1 MISCRPGGVASI
13 VSSERYT
20 SKRQK
25 DQSPLAKSKT
35 TTTKSRTSSG
45 KSAGKGSRAAGGAA
59 KKTAK
64 KAARKSGS
72 AKGSKSAAAR
82 GKSGSKSGNKSG
94 NKAGNKQ
101 SIRALAKATVKAK
114 TPVANS
120 ATKPATKSA
129 AKPKAP
135 ESKWLKLILG
145 SLNEMK
151 AEDTVVIDLSD
162 KSSIGETMVVTTGR
176 SNVHLQAIADR
187 VIKDLK
193 AEGLKGIAVEG
204 LRQGDWV
211 VIDTGSVLVHVFRP
225 EVRAFYGI
233 ENMWSA

>member
-1 MISCRPGGVASI
+1 M
-13 VSSERYT
+13 
-20 SKRQK
+20 
-25 DQSPLAKSKT
+25 AKAKT
-35 TTTKSRTSSG
+35 TRTKS
-45 KSAGKGSRAAGGAA
+45 KSAG
-59 KKTAK
+59 TAK
-64 KAARKSGS
+64 KPAAKSSAGKKTAARKST
-72 AKGSKSAAAR
+72 SK
-82 GKSGSKSGNKSG
+82 KSTSKKSTA
-94 NKAGNKQ
+94 KAGDKI
-101 SIRALAKATVKAK
+101 SPRALAKASVKPSKA
-114 TPVANS
+114 PAP
-120 ATKPATKSA
+120 KPAKS
-129 AKPKAP
+129 KAP
-135 ESKWLKLILG
+135 KLDDKTLKSILH
-145 SLNEMK
+145 SLDEMK

-233 ENMWSA
+233 ENMWGA

>member
-1 MISCRPGGVASI
+1 MAKAKTTR
-13 VSSERYT
+13 T
-20 SKRQK
+20 
-25 DQSPLAKSKT
+25 KSK
-35 TTTKSRTSSG
+35 SV
-45 KSAGKGSRAAGGAA
+45 AGA
-59 KKTAK
+59 KRGTA
-64 KAARKSGS
+64 
-72 AKGSKSAAAR
+72 KSAAAKPGA
-82 GKSGSKSGNKSG
+82 GKKTSSKKSAA
-94 NKAGNKQ
+94 KAGDKP
-101 SIRALAKATVKAK
+101 SPRALAKASVKPSKPPAPKPAKAK
-114 TPVANS
+114 
-120 ATKPATKSA
+120 A
-129 AKPKAP
+129 AKPEDKT
-135 ESKWLKLILG
+135 LKSILH
-145 SLNEMK
+145 SLDEMK

-193 AEGLKGIAVEG
+193 AAGMTGIAVEG

>member
-1 MISCRPGGVASI
+1 MS
-13 VSSERYT
+13 
-20 SKRQK
+20 
-25 DQSPLAKSKT
+25 
-35 TTTKSRTSSG
+35 
-45 KSAGKGSRAAGGAA
+45 
-59 KKTAK
+59 
-64 KAARKSGS
+64 
-72 AKGSKSAAAR
+72 
-82 GKSGSKSGNKSG
+82 
-94 NKAGNKQ
+94 
-101 SIRALAKATVKAK
+101 
-114 TPVANS
+114 
-120 ATKPATKSA
+120 
-129 AKPKAP
+129 KPKAP
-135 ESKWLKLILG
+135 KLDDKTLKSVLH

-193 AEGLKGIAVEG
+193 ASGMTGIAVEG

>member
-1 MISCRPGGVASI
+1 MAKAKTTR
-13 VSSERYT
+13 T
-20 SKRQK
+20 
-25 DQSPLAKSKT
+25 KSK
-35 TTTKSRTSSG
+35 SVS
-45 KSAGKGSRAAGGAA
+45 AA
-59 KKTAK
+59 KKS
-64 KAARKSGS
+64 AARSGASKTAGKKNDTRKKSV
-72 AKGSKSAAAR
+72 A
-82 GKSGSKSGNKSG
+82 
-94 NKAGNKQ
+94 KAGGKAGDKL
-101 SIRALAKATVKAK
+101 SPRALAKASVK
-114 TPVANS
+114 PS
-120 ATKPATKSA
+120 KPPAPKP

-135 ESKWLKLILG
+135 KLDDKTLKSILH
-145 SLNEMK
+145 SLSEMK

-193 AEGLKGIAVEG
+193 AEGMTGIAVEG

>member
-1 MISCRPGGVASI
+1 MAKAKNTRS
-13 VSSERYT
+13 
-20 SKRQK
+20 
-25 DQSPLAKSKT
+25 KSKSVST
-35 TTTKSRTSSG
+35 AKKPDSKSG
-45 KSAGKGSRAAGGAA
+45 AGKKNAG
-59 KKTAK
+59 KKTAA
-64 KAARKSGS
+64 KAT
-72 AKGSKSAAAR
+72 
-82 GKSGSKSGNKSG
+82 NKLSP
-94 NKAGNKQ
+94 
-101 SIRALAKATVKAK
+101 RALAKASV
-114 TPVANS
+114 
-120 ATKPATKSA
+120 KPAKPPASKS

-135 ESKWLKLILG
+135 KLDDKTLKSILH
-145 SLNEMK
+145 SLDEMK

-193 AEGLKGIAVEG
+193 AAGMTGIAVEG

>member
-1 MISCRPGGVASI
+1 MAKAKTTRS
-13 VSSERYT
+13 
-20 SKRQK
+20 
-25 DQSPLAKSKT
+25 KSK
-35 TTTKSRTSSG
+35 S
-45 KSAGKGSRAAGGAA
+45 GGAA
-59 KKTAK
+59 KKS
-64 KAARKSGS
+64 AARSGASRKSAG
-72 AKGSKSAAAR
+72 KKDTGKSAAKA
-82 GKSGSKSGNKSG
+82 G
-94 NKAGNKQ
+94 NKAGNKL
-101 SIRALAKATVKAK
+101 SPRALAKASVK
-114 TPVANS
+114 PS
-120 ATKPATKSA
+120 KPPAPKP

-135 ESKWLKLILG
+135 KLDDKTLKSVLH

-193 AEGLKGIAVEG
+193 AAGMTGIAVEG

>member
-1 MISCRPGGVASI
+1 M
-13 VSSERYT
+13 
-20 SKRQK
+20 
-25 DQSPLAKSKT
+25 AKAKT
-35 TTTKSRTSSG
+35 TRTKS
-45 KSAGKGSRAAGGAA
+45 KSAGTARKPAAKSGVG
-59 KKTAK
+59 KKTAGK
-64 KAARKSGS
+64 KTAGK
-72 AKGSKSAAAR
+72 KSAAKASYR
-82 GKSGSKSGNKSG
+82 ASNRAG
-94 NKAGNKQ
+94 NKAGDKAGDKL
-101 SIRALAKATVKAK
+101 SPRALAKASVK
-114 TPVANS
+114 PS
-120 ATKPATKSA
+120 KPPAPKP

-135 ESKWLKLILG
+135 KLDDKTLKSILH

-193 AEGLKGIAVEG
+193 ATGMTGIAVEG

>member
-1 MISCRPGGVASI
+1 MAKAKNTRS
-13 VSSERYT
+13 
-20 SKRQK
+20 
-25 DQSPLAKSKT
+25 KSK
-35 TTTKSRTSSG
+35 SVS
-45 KSAGKGSRAAGGAA
+45 AA
-59 KKTAK
+59 KKPA
-64 KAARKSGS
+64 
-72 AKGSKSAAAR
+72 
-82 GKSGSKSGNKSG
+82 GKSGAGKKNAGKKTAAKGTNKLSP
-94 NKAGNKQ
+94 
-101 SIRALAKATVKAK
+101 RALAKASV
-114 TPVANS
+114 
-120 ATKPATKSA
+120 KPAKPPA
-129 AKPKAP
+129 PKPAKPKAAKP
-135 ESKWLKLILG
+135 EDKTLKSILH
-145 SLNEMK
+145 SLDEMK

-193 AEGLKGIAVEG
+193 AAGMTGIAVEG

>member
-1 MISCRPGGVASI
+1 M
-13 VSSERYT
+13 
-20 SKRQK
+20 
-25 DQSPLAKSKT
+25 AKAKT
-35 TTTKSRTSSG
+35 TRTRSKSVS
-45 KSAGKGSRAAGGAA
+45 AA
-59 KKTAK
+59 KKPAGK
-64 KAARKSGS
+64 KAAGKKETS
-72 AKGSKSAAAR
+72 KKSA
-82 GKSGSKSGNKSG
+82 
-94 NKAGNKQ
+94 KAGNKL
-101 SIRALAKATVKAK
+101 SPRALAKASVK
-114 TPVANS
+114 PS
-120 ATKPATKSA
+120 KPPAPKP
-129 AKPKAP
+129 AKPKTP
-135 ESKWLKLILG
+135 KLDDKTLKSILH

-193 AEGLKGIAVEG
+193 ATGMTGIAVEG

>member
-1 MISCRPGGVASI
+1 MAKAKTTRS
-13 VSSERYT
+13 
-20 SKRQK
+20 
-25 DQSPLAKSKT
+25 KSK
-35 TTTKSRTSSG
+35 S
-45 KSAGKGSRAAGGAA
+45 GGAA
-59 KKTAK
+59 KKS
-64 KAARKSGS
+64 AARSGASRKSAG
-72 AKGSKSAAAR
+72 KKDTGKKDVGKSAA
-82 GKSGSKSGNKSG
+82 
-94 NKAGNKQ
+94 KAGNKL
-101 SIRALAKATVKAK
+101 SPRALAKASVK
-114 TPVANS
+114 PS
-120 ATKPATKSA
+120 KPPAPKP

-135 ESKWLKLILG
+135 KLDDKTLKAVLH

-193 AEGLKGIAVEG
+193 AAGMTGIAVEG